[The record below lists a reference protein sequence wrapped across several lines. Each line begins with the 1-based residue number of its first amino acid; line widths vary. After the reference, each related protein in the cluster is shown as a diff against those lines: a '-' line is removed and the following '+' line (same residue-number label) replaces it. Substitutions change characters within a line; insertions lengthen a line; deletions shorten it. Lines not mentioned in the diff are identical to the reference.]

1 MCLSVNLNYHKVQDN
16 QPIAL
21 VAKQSLLVYKVLSST
36 DGVHYNTPFQYKSI
50 NFDDKNGMFF
60 YETTKFS
67 IFEDLDYD
75 YNVTCGIHS
84 FIDIDVANCVK
95 KFFKKR
101 SIIRIS
107 ICYAIIPKGS
117 KFYIGVDGD
126 VVSNDLVVFE
136 SKTKYNKNKEY
147 FGDEPIEF
155 SEYSRKFG
163 TELDSK

>member
-1 MCLSVNLNYHKVQDN
+1 MCLSVNLNYHKVEDN
-16 QPIAL
+16 KPIAL
-21 VAKQSLLVYKVLSST
+21 IAKQSLLVYKVLSST
-36 DGVHYNTPFQYKSI
+36 DGVHYHTPFQYQSI
-50 NFDDKNGMFF
+50 NFDDKYGMFF

-67 IFEDLDYD
+67 IFEDLDYE

-84 FIDIDVANCVK
+84 FMDIHIANLVK
-95 KFFKKR
+95 KYFQKR
-101 SIIRIS
+101 SIIRIV
-107 ICYAIIPKGS
+107 IRHAIIPKGS

-155 SEYSRKFG
+155 SEYLRKFG